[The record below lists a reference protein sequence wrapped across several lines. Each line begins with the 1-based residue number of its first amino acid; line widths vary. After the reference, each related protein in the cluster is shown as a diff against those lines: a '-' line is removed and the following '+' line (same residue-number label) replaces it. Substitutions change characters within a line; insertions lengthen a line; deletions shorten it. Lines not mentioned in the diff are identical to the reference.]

1 MSSSVRTIHF
11 TCRKLL
17 FFDISPIIFFKIVN
31 VLVQWPVSV
40 FTTFVLIVGIDASD
54 GGESRTKIRVMTSG
68 ESAGNNFTYRSHHW
82 NSVWILLHVPK
93 FSGWL
98 AHDPHDSSTT
108 SSPQTERVAPKRWYS
123 ENCKWYSCIPTPT
136 VPSIINC
143 DWFQCDNVIN
153 RQQEFGCQCTADQ
166 ILIAI

>member
-17 FFDISPIIFFKIVN
+17 FFDISPITFFKIVN

-54 GGESRTKIRVMTSG
+54 GRESRTKISVMTSG
-68 ESAGNNFTYRSHHW
+68 EIAGNNFTYRSYHW
-82 NSVWILLHVPK
+82 NSVWISFHVPK

-108 SSPQTERVAPKRWYS
+108 SSPQTERVAPKRWHS
-123 ENCKWYSCIPTPT
+123 ENFKSYSCMPT
-136 VPSIINC
+136 VPLTINC
-143 DWFQCDNVIN
+143 DWFQCDSVIN
-153 RQQEFGCQCTADQ
+153 RQQAFGCHCTADQ